1 MAWVYV
7 PASEASSSRSASS
20 SATPTTPLLT
30 WRGKPLSSRIWSR
43 EWMKGSFVRRL
54 SGTTLT
60 TSTAAR
66 GVDAF
71 IASLPDS
78 RVNRSLS
85 QALSS
90 ASKMSDGS
98 GPASRESFATL
109 DPASSSWK
117 TSRPSLFTDLLT
129 SSERWPNS
137 GMLQRGICFPLP
149 TSAPPTAESVFSSS
163 QYWPT
168 PRTIT
173 GGAESAERKQELGR
187 TESGGGELQGA
198 VTTWQTPGVDSF
210 RSRSG
215 DRKDEQGLDQQA
227 RTWPTPNVPNGGRS
241 SSVSN
246 YDEKGN
252 KRQIDLGAATSAW
265 ATPTGHDIRSGK
277 GTQKRVG
284 SPALNEQ
291 VDKWPS
297 PRGEDSEQ
305 AGNHPDKTDSLTGA
319 IRNWPTPTAQDA
331 AASGG
336 EGCIERG
343 LRGDSLTTAS
353 QKWPTPTAAPDA
365 PNTNSNQKTGET
377 CLGDAARSLFSHLD
391 PLTSTPGVACLPSD
405 QTSPPLWRT
414 PATTDVGVPPEK
426 LVAKDGGPPELG
438 HRMYRKQEDGSI
450 TMSASGEVIPQSQ
463 TLGLQA
469 TMWKTPHGMANTDQ
483 HGKTGGAGG
492 EHQKQVMTWS
502 TPRAACNVQNAKNLP
517 PPSEGGRSSKPGLAD
532 QIQPATP
539 IPGQPKAQL
548 NPRFDEWLMGWPP
561 GWTDFAPVATEW
573 CHWRRRMRFALSRL
587 VSGGRSARLKL

>member
-7 PASEASSSRSASS
+7 PASEASSSRWASS
-20 SATPTTPLLT
+20 SETPTTPLLT
-30 WRGKPLSSRIWSR
+30 WRGKPLSPRIWSR

-66 GVDAF
+66 GVERF

-85 QALSS
+85 QAVSS
-90 ASKMSDGS
+90 AWTMSDGS
-98 GPASRESFATL
+98 GPASLGSFATF
-109 DPASSSWK
+109 DPTSSSWK

-137 GMLQRGICFPLP
+137 GMLRRGICSVLP
-149 TSAPPTAESVFSSS
+149 TSVPPTAESVFSSS
-163 QYWPT
+163 QWRTPDSPGAGG
-168 PRTIT
+168 PRTHT
-173 GGAESAERKQELGR
+173 TSQGHGHQVTLQEQA
-187 TESGGGELQGA
+187 TN
-198 VTTWQTPGVDSF
+198 WQTPGVDSF

-241 SSVSN
+241 SSTSN

-277 GTQKRVG
+277 GTQ
-284 SPALNEQ
+284 S
-291 VDKWPS
+291 
-297 PRGEDSEQ
+297 
-305 AGNHPDKTDSLTGA
+305 
-319 IRNWPTPTAQDA
+319 
-331 AASGG
+331 
-336 EGCIERG
+336 
-343 LRGDSLTTAS
+343 
-353 QKWPTPTAAPDA
+353 
-365 PNTNSNQKTGET
+365 ET

-391 PLTSTPGVACLPSD
+391 PLTSTPGGESSPSD
-405 QTSPPLWRT
+405 PTSPPLWRT

-426 LVAKDGGPPELG
+426 LVAKDGGPPKIG
-438 HRMYRKQEDGSI
+438 ARMYRKQEDGSI
-450 TMSASGEVIPQSQ
+450 TTSSAGEVISQSQ

-469 TMWKTPHGMANTDQ
+469 TMFTEDLSVNTSRSATTPTPATDSSSHAGSQWKTPHGMANTDQ
-483 HGKTGGAGG
+483 YGKTGGAGG

-517 PPSEGGRSSKPGLAD
+517 PPSEGGRSSKPGLED

-561 GWTDFAPVATEW
+561 GWTAFEPVATEW
-573 CHWRRRMRFALSRL
+573 CHWRQRMRFALSRL
-587 VSGGRSARLKL
+587 VSGGASARLKL